1 MNISGKIKEIY
12 EVKQISDKFRKREFV
27 VEYTE
32 NEQYPQFIK
41 FELTQNNC
49 DLINRFSKGD
59 FINVHFDLR
68 GKPWT
73 NKNGETTYFTSL
85 TAWKLE
91 KADSQANT
99 NEGFT
104 PDNTENNNDDL
115 PF

>member
-1 MNISGKIKEIY
+1 MNITGKLIEIF
-12 EVKQISDKFRKREFV
+12 ETKQISDKFKKREFV
-27 VEYTE
+27 VEYSE

-49 DLINRFSKGD
+49 DLIDSFSKGD
-59 FINVHFDLR
+59 FVEVHFDLR

-85 TAWKLE
+85 TAWKIN
-91 KADSQANT
+91 KTDPGSM
-99 NEGFT
+99 
-104 PDNTENNNDDL
+104 PDKSKPHEAIDENGEDL